1 MRCLRIIL
9 QRAMKTIMIEI
20 IIEPFKYE
28 FMIRSLITATASGIM
43 LSILGPFAINRN
55 MGFMAD
61 AMAHATL
68 PIIAVGVF
76 LGFSISELGVPAS
89 ILIAFFLG
97 YIIKNSNV
105 GEDTAIGIIFS
116 SFFALGFILISI
128 LNVTINLED
137 LLFGQILA
145 VSRFDVFIVTA
156 MCITVVS
163 LIIIFFKQLLFYSF
177 DPIGAEVKG
186 LNTNFLNYLFLVIL
200 SVAIVA
206 SLQTV
211 GIILVLSMLLIPAAA
226 SKQIT
231 NTFVSSIYVSILF
244 GVFSSVSGLYL
255 SYFFNLPSG
264 PTMSMVAT
272 FRFVVCFF
280 VSQLKKTKISLNNV
294 LNLAYKLRT

>member
-9 QRAMKTIMIEI
+9 QRVMKNIMIEI

-28 FMIRSLITATASGIM
+28 FMMRSLITATASGIM

-272 FRFVVCFF
+272 FLFVVCFF
-280 VSQLKKTKISLNNV
+280 VSQLKKTKI
-294 LNLAYKLRT
+294 

>member
-28 FMIRSLITATASGIM
+28 FMMRSLITATASGIM

-186 LNTNFLNYLFLVIL
+186 LNTNFLNYLFIVIL

-264 PTMSMVAT
+264 PTLSMVAT
-272 FRFVVCFF
+272 FLFVVCFF
-280 VSQLKKTKISLNNV
+280 VSQLKKTKI
-294 LNLAYKLRT
+294 

>member
-1 MRCLRIIL
+1 
-9 QRAMKTIMIEI
+9 MKKIMIEI
-20 IIEPFKYE
+20 IIDPFKYE

-145 VSRFDVFIVTA
+145 VSSFDVFIVTA
-156 MCITVVS
+156 MCISVVS

-186 LNTNFLNYLFLVIL
+186 LNTNFLNYLFLIIL

-231 NTFVSSIYVSILF
+231 TTFVSSIYVSILF

-272 FRFVVCFF
+272 SLFIVCFF
-280 VSQLKKTKISLNNV
+280 LNKLKKTKI
-294 LNLAYKLRT
+294 

>member
-1 MRCLRIIL
+1 
-9 QRAMKTIMIEI
+9 MKKIMIEI
-20 IIEPFKYE
+20 IIDPFKYE

-145 VSRFDVFIVTA
+145 VSSFDVFIVTA
-156 MCITVVS
+156 MCISVVS

-272 FRFVVCFF
+272 SLFIVCFF
-280 VSQLKKTKISLNNV
+280 LNKLKKTKF
-294 LNLAYKLRT
+294 

>member
-9 QRAMKTIMIEI
+9 QRAMKNIMIEI

-28 FMIRSLITATASGIM
+28 FMMRSLITATASGIM

-211 GIILVLSMLLIPAAA
+211 GIILVLSMLLIPASA

-272 FRFVVCFF
+272 FLFVVCFF
-280 VSQLKKTKISLNNV
+280 VSKLKKTKI
-294 LNLAYKLRT
+294 

>member
-9 QRAMKTIMIEI
+9 QRAMKNIMIEI

-28 FMIRSLITATASGIM
+28 FMMRSLITATASGIM

-272 FRFVVCFF
+272 SLFIVCFF
-280 VSQLKKTKISLNNV
+280 LNKLKKTKF
-294 LNLAYKLRT
+294 

>member
-1 MRCLRIIL
+1 
-9 QRAMKTIMIEI
+9 MIEI
-20 IIEPFKYE
+20 ITEPFKYD
-28 FMIRSLITATASGIM
+28 FMVRSLVTAIASGIM

-68 PIIAVGVF
+68 PVIAIGVF

-89 ILIAFFLG
+89 ILIALFLG

-116 SFFALGFILISI
+116 SFFALGFILISV

-145 VSRFDVFIVTA
+145 VSQFDVFIVIA
-156 MCITVVS
+156 MCVAVVS
-163 LIIIFFKQLLFYSF
+163 LVIIFFKQLLFYSF

-186 LNTNFLNYLFLVIL
+186 LNTNFLNYLFLIIL

-231 NTFVSSIYVSILF
+231 DTFVPSICVSIIF
-244 GVFSSVSGLYL
+244 GVFSSVSGLFL

-264 PTMSMVAT
+264 PTMSLVAT
-272 FRFVVCFF
+272 SIFVICFF
-280 VSQLKKTKISLNNV
+280 VSKLKKVRIQ
-294 LNLAYKLRT
+294 